1 MKRKGLKPSTVLKW
15 PLATIA
21 YVKWGEIAFHRKRL
35 SYKNNVLLNS
45 FWKESKNTRS
55 LLFHNNP
62 CQFFSLLQR
71 PGLFVSNC
79 FDPFKWIIG
88 KNNNSFLSKYFLP
101 RHLVF
106 KKAFQMDHKKTFKMS
121 IKINWVGELSWQSS
135 SEIVLLLFVSFRE
148 RENEKKWNELH
159 IFWEQ
164 VFVEQWRDE
173 LKSRLLFGHTWI
185 RLLCFSLV
193 FGFGRKTSTERKRD
207 SLVEK
212 KREVDSWRKS

>member
-35 SYKNNVLLNS
+35 SYKNNVLPNS

-148 RENEKKWNELH
+148 RENEKKWAPHLSRTSVCWTMERRIKVSIVIWSHLDS
-159 IFWEQ
+159 IALFFTRFW
-164 VFVEQWRDE
+164 V
-173 LKSRLLFGHTWI
+173 
-185 RLLCFSLV
+185 
-193 FGFGRKTSTERKRD
+193 
-207 SLVEK
+207 
-212 KREVDSWRKS
+212 